1 MTDNEL
7 AYRKVLKM
15 ERDRSRSRRRY
26 RKGMFQENM
35 LHLEHYLDFQDV
47 ENDEDDPRN
56 AWISDKDAGAEKIR
70 SFDER
75 RDGSHYTRRIKV
87 ARVVLSRKF
96 PDLIEVFNLVVKNG
110 SNRRE
115 SIAELASHRKL
126 DRKAAND
133 LYWKHL
139 KKISFFFHAQ

>member
-7 AYRKVLKM
+7 AYRKALKM
-15 ERDRSRSRRRY
+15 ERDRNRSRRRY

-47 ENDEDDPRN
+47 ENDEYDPRN

-75 RDGSHYTRRIKV
+75 RDGSHYTRADQGRTATPRSQLPGTHRGV
-87 ARVVLSRKF
+87 Q
-96 PDLIEVFNLVVKNG
+96 P
-110 SNRRE
+110 RRE
-115 SIAELASHRKL
+115 EREEPARKHR
-126 DRKAAND
+126 RTCVTPQA
-133 LYWKHL
+133 
-139 KKISFFFHAQ
+139 

>member
-7 AYRKVLKM
+7 AYRKALKM

-47 ENDEDDPRN
+47 ENDEYDPRN

-115 SIAELASHRKL
+115 SIAELAALHKLDGKAASDLYFGHRKKIL
-126 DRKAAND
+126 D
-133 LYWKHL
+133 
-139 KKISFFFHAQ
+139 FFKVQ